1 MKTRFKLILLIFLGL
16 AILSW
21 PFKTVE
27 GRKPEGLAPSIWPMF
42 QRDIRHSGQSPYT
55 GITSFP
61 VLKWKQQ
68 LPGICGDVG
77 TGFSEA
83 MDGSILVSACGKLS
97 AIDLESGTILWTFNG
112 ENSSR
117 SVPAIAADGTIYWGF
132 ADSFAALTATGK
144 IEWRWINLSGNLIF
158 GSSPVIAEDGTIYF
172 THDGVFSLSAD
183 GDIRWFHPFSW
194 FSHSSPAIGVDG
206 TIYVGSG
213 DGNLYAF
220 DPNGSVKW
228 RREISTYDNSPSI
241 GSDGTVYIGAYSAK
255 LYAYN
260 PAGTFLWKF
269 ETEET
274 RFHDSSVYGP
284 PAISADGTIYFGTHV
299 PGGMSDYAHIYALN
313 GDGSLK
319 WKFPIH
325 RRDNLNPG
333 IVAPLTV
340 DREGNLFACTDNGA
354 CYGISA
360 DGNLL
365 WEYIIEPNHWL
376 RTAPYIYSDG
386 KMLILDQS
394 VLYAFVSGADR
405 VYLPIVIGKK

>member
-1 MKTRFKLILLIFLGL
+1 MNALRKSIFLILLTLT
-16 AILSW
+16 LSLW
-21 PFKTVE
+21 PFTRVE
-27 GRKPEGLAPSIWPMF
+27 GRQSEDLAPSVWPMF
-42 QRDIRHSGQSPYT
+42 QRDRRHTAQSPYV

-61 VLKWKQQ
+61 VLKWKLP
-68 LPGICGDVG
+68 LPGVCGEVG
-77 TGFSEA
+77 TGFSEGV
-83 MDGSILVSACGKLS
+83 DGTIFVSACGILS
-97 AIDLESGTILWTFNG
+97 AIDPEDGTLLWTFNG
-112 ENSSR
+112 GNYSR

-132 ADSFAALTATGK
+132 ADSFVALAATGGIK
-144 IEWRWINLSGNLIF
+144 WGWTDLSFNWVF
-158 GSSPVIAEDGTIYF
+158 GSSPVIAEDDTVYF
-172 THDGVFSLSAD
+172 THDGLFSLSAD
-183 GDIRWFHPFSW
+183 GDIRWVYPFSW
-194 FSHSSPAIGVDG
+194 FSHSSPAIGADG

-220 DPNGSVKW
+220 NPDGSVKW

-260 PAGTFLWKF
+260 PDGTLLWKF

-274 RFHDSSVYGP
+274 RFYDSSVYSP
-284 PAISADGTIYFGTHV
+284 PTIGADGTIYFGTHV

-313 GDGSLK
+313 SDGSLK

-340 DREGNLFACTDNGA
+340 DRDGNLFACTDNGA
-354 CYGISA
+354 CYGINSE
-360 DGNLL
+360 GRLL

-386 KMLILDQS
+386 KMFILDQS
-394 VLYAFVSGADR
+394 VLYAFASATDR
-405 VYLPIVIGKK
+405 VYLPMVISKR